1 MRTTFREFD
10 SAEEGASPMWP
21 SEELAARVYDW
32 ANTAL
37 IVGLVIGLVAT
48 LLIVWMG
55 KSKDS
60 YLQNRIASANA
71 RAELARER
79 AGELSLETEKL
90 RLKADEAELELRRL
104 MAPIYLVPVVNGDAL
119 PDLSHGFTQR
129 VLLTRDTRIEA
140 PRLPAMPQGGSI
152 KWTLLLDQD
161 SIGNHKFS
169 ILFSPLPNEILALSP
184 KHRSTFEYVTDSEG
198 RTSATGGIPLI
209 DQPIVP

>member
-1 MRTTFREFD
+1 M
-10 SAEEGASPMWP
+10 
-21 SEELAARVYDW
+21 
-32 ANTAL
+32 
-37 IVGLVIGLVAT
+37 
-48 LLIVWMG
+48 
-55 KSKDS
+55 K
-60 YLQNRIASANA
+60 
-71 RAELARER
+71 
-79 AGELSLETEKL
+79 SLEIRYFAGVL
-90 RLKADEAELELRRL
+90 P

-152 KWTLLLDQD
+152 KWTLFLDQD